1 MNKSDECES
10 QVCLLL
16 ICHLTGRCSLNF
28 LNKVWFVQVEP
39 FAPLCPVIQASSVA
53 LLCFNFVAVGFY
65 RKCQTDGL
73 MDTPS
78 HSPYISSSFWKKDY
92 FKAWEWQFYPPSHLL
107 LKDYIM
113 FRISHNEVSHSF
125 SNMKTNSSSHHCS
138 CPLFVVIYSPSC
150 W

>member
-113 FRISHNEVSHSF
+113 FRISHNEVRLLWRQYFCKSF
-125 SNMKTNSSSHHCS
+125 AFHKASSVFI
-138 CPLFVVIYSPSC
+138 PVF
-150 W
+150 